1 MNTVSRS
8 HETELLNAARALQEQ
23 LGRRRREIDE
33 ARQLPQDLADQL
45 ADHGFY
51 RLVVPEDLGGL
62 GVSPETFCQICEVLA
77 EANGSTAWCVFIGA
91 TSQYLFGALPQAQ
104 LEEMLK
110 DPNVITSGVFADSG
124 SVCFESQKGVPGY
137 RVNGHW
143 RWGSGCRNAA
153 WISGGVHEVTADG
166 ERVRRDAPLTSV
178 FFKPGELE
186 IPDNWHVSGL
196 RGSGSS
202 DYIAAWLPHRR
213 DLFGD
218 GHSLLAGSH

>member
-8 HETELLNAARALQEQ
+8 HEAELINAASVLQEQ

-62 GVSPETFCQICEVLA
+62 GVSPETFCRICEVLA

-124 SVCFESQKGVPGY
+124 TVCFESRNGAPGY

-153 WISGGVHEVTADG
+153 WISGGVHEV
-166 ERVRRDAPLTSV
+166 
-178 FFKPGELE
+178 
-186 IPDNWHVSGL
+186 N
-196 RGSGSS
+196 
-202 DYIAAWLPHRR
+202 
-213 DLFGD
+213 
-218 GHSLLAGSH
+218 